1 MTGCKYAYC
10 TLLTSITIPDSVTEI
25 GFGAFENCTSLKD
38 IYVNITDLAAYST
51 KNKMHEIIR
60 RNIRLLVNGVEITEL
75 VIPNSVTE
83 IGTSAFRDCTS
94 LTSITIPD
102 SVTSIGDSAFN
113 GCTSLTC
120 ITIPDSVTEIGT
132 SAFRDCTS
140 LTSITIPDSV
150 TSIGKG
156 AFYGC
161 TSLTSITIPDSVTSI
176 GDFAF
181 NGCTSLTSI
190 TIPDSVTSIGDYAF
204 SGCTS
209 LTSVTIPDSVTSIRY
224 QAFYSCGNLRE
235 VYCKRT
241 TPPSIVKGAF
251 DFNLPGRDIY
261 VPTASVDAYKSA
273 SGWSDYASDIIGYDF
288 E

>member
-1 MTGCKYAYC
+1 M
-10 TLLTSITIPDSVTEI
+10 LTSITIPDSVTEI

-75 VIPNSVTE
+75 VIPN
-83 IGTSAFRDCTS
+83 
-94 LTSITIPD
+94 
-102 SVTSIGDSAFN
+102 
-113 GCTSLTC
+113 
-120 ITIPDSVTEIGT
+120 SVTEIGT